1 MQKVTNVILVLSI
14 IVNII
19 LGFIILKTKKQI
31 PEHSKKIDTLESV
44 ISNIKIKRDTIK
56 ERINTIKIKIKENDK
71 YYKEN
76 VSVII
81 NNNVSDDYIFFINYL
96 EWNRKRLNN
105 NIDSLSIKAN

>member
-19 LGFIILKTKKQI
+19 LGFIILKPKKQI
-31 PEHSKKIDTLESV
+31 QEHSKKIDTLESV
-44 ISNIKIKRDTIK
+44 ISNIRIKRDTIK
-56 ERINTIKIKIKENDK
+56 ERINTVTTKIKENDK

-76 VSVII
+76 INAII
-81 NNNVSDDYIFFINYL
+81 NNNVGDDYIFFINYL
-96 EWNRKRLNN
+96 EWNRKRLDN